1 MYLKFYCFTINEEQ
15 SMNIIVLKFV
25 ININLKKLIS
35 FVSFEIKFFDNEP
48 DLVLIYLCKNTYGY

>member
-1 MYLKFYCFTINEEQ
+1 
-15 SMNIIVLKFV
+15 MNIIVLKFV